1 MSLLVELLVVSDVS
15 NENNRK
21 KSPSTKEM
29 VEELGLDNI
38 TSKSFIAYKLMEYY
52 PDRTLAS
59 RVVQYSDEVA
69 FETLL
74 TKAYQVK
81 VKNDE

>member
-38 TSKSFIAYKLMEYY
+38 TSKSVIAYKLMEYY